1 MDFSGLHMAPARI
14 ATRLTRLTC
23 FALISAIE
31 NDLRSSIKLRIGSN
45 GRVRAAEGPVRGVK
59 GLTMNVEG
67 TLTEIMVAYDWGS
80 AKHCVQ
86 GLHEPEELLWLVVGK
101 DGKSDF
107 DKHTSLCSALGPS

>member
-1 MDFSGLHMAPARI
+1 
-14 ATRLTRLTC
+14 
-23 FALISAIE
+23 
-31 NDLRSSIKLRIGSN
+31 
-45 GRVRAAEGPVRGVK
+45 
-59 GLTMNVEG
+59 MNVEG

-107 DKHTSLCSALGPS
+107 DKHTSLCSALDPSLIKWLSTSFNDRDGPGTSKSPRPARYLP